1 MSNQS
6 ILTATPGQTI
16 GPFFGYA
23 LPCPGDSELVPPGR
37 ADAIRLHGTVYD
49 GAGQPVPDALV
60 EIWQADA
67 DGNVAQVA
75 GSSKRD
81 GFTFTGFGRAAVDAE
96 GRYSFTT
103 VRPGPVDGAPG
114 FFAMT
119 VFARGLTNRLF
130 TRVYLPDDQASLATD
145 TLLRSVSEERRATLV
160 ATADPHGYTFDIRLQ
175 GDGETVF
182 LAFPGA

>member
-1 MSNQS
+1 MSNQA

-23 LPCPGDSELVPPGR
+23 LPYPGDSELVPPGR
-37 ADAIRLHGTVYD
+37 AEAIRLHGTVYD

-103 VRPGPVDGAPG
+103 VRPV
-114 FFAMT
+114 
-119 VFARGLTNRLF
+119 GLTGAAIPDGSSDNSRCPSIP
-130 TRVYLPDDQASLATD
+130 RVSRVSGACTD
-145 TLLRSVSEERRATLV
+145 SVSVCRSNSSSVPARWMPSPSSTPL
-160 ATADPHGYTFDIRLQ
+160 GK
-175 GDGETVF
+175 
-182 LAFPGA
+182 